1 MTSRLLRA
9 SASTVM
15 SMTGYI
21 EVAGLR
27 TWHEVSGEGDP
38 LVLLHGGFVG
48 ASSFFAQT
56 PALVE
61 AGYRVHVPER
71 RGHAHTPDVKG
82 PLSYSVMAD
91 DTIAYLEQEAGAPAH
106 LVGWSDGAVVAL
118 LVAQRRPDLVARMV
132 LIGQYYNST
141 GKAGGADLV
150 AYLNSPKVITFL
162 RRAYDPVS
170 PDGPDHFP
178 VVHAKTMHM
187 ITTEPEIALDTL
199 AGITV
204 PTLVLQ
210 GDRDEVTV
218 EHSLAV
224 AAALP
229 AARLAVLPGT
239 HILPIEHPELVNP
252 LIVSFLRDTDAA
264 PDWDA
269 FTG

>member
-1 MTSRLLRA
+1 VADMT
-9 SASTVM
+9 
-15 SMTGYI
+15 TGYI

-27 TWHEVSGEGDP
+27 TWRQVSGEGDP
-38 LVLLHGGFVG
+38 LVLLHGGFAG

-56 PALVE
+56 PALVD

-71 RGHAHTPDVKG
+71 RGHVHTPDVEG

-91 DTIAYLEQEAGAPAH
+91 DTIAYLEQEIGAPAD
-106 LVGWSDGAVVAL
+106 LVGWSDGAVVGL

-132 LIGQYYNST
+132 LIGQYYNSS
-141 GKAGGADLV
+141 GRAAGDELV
-150 AYLNSPKVITFL
+150 AYLNSPEAITFL

-170 PDGPDHFP
+170 PDGPEHFS
-178 VVHAKTMHM
+178 VIHAKTMHM

-199 AGITV
+199 AGIPT

-224 AAALP
+224 VAALP
-229 AARLAVLPGT
+229 EARLAVLPGMHT
-239 HILPIEHPELVNP
+239 LPVEHPELVNP
-252 LIVSFLRDTDAA
+252 LIISFLRGTGAV

>member
-1 MTSRLLRA
+1 
-9 SASTVM
+9 
-15 SMTGYI
+15 MTGYI

-27 TWHEVSGEGDP
+27 TWHEVSGAGDP
-38 LVLLHGGFVG
+38 VVLLHGGFVG
-48 ASSFFAQT
+48 ASSFFAQV

-71 RGHAHTPDVKG
+71 RGHAHTPDVEG

-91 DTIAYLEQEAGAPAH
+91 DTVAYLEQEVGAPAH

-118 LVAQRRPDLVARMV
+118 LTARRRPDLVARMA
-132 LIGQYYNST
+132 LIGQYYNSS
-141 GKAGGADLV
+141 GRVAGGDLV
-150 AYLNSPKVITFL
+150 AYLNSPEAVTFL

-170 PDGPDHFP
+170 PDGPAHFS
-178 VVHAKTMHM
+178 VVHAKMMHM
-187 ITTEPEIALDTL
+187 IAGEPEIALDDTL
-199 AGITV
+199 AGVTA

-224 AAALP
+224 VAALP
-229 AARLAVLPGT
+229 EARLAVLPGT
-239 HILPIEHPELVNP
+239 HTFPLERPELVNT
-252 LIVSFLRDTDAA
+252 LILSFLRGTDPA
-264 PDWDA
+264 PDWGNT